1 MYFITLD
8 IKGMGGGVVEVMEG
22 VMEGEGVMER
32 GSDGEGE

>member
-22 VMEGEGVMER
+22 VMER